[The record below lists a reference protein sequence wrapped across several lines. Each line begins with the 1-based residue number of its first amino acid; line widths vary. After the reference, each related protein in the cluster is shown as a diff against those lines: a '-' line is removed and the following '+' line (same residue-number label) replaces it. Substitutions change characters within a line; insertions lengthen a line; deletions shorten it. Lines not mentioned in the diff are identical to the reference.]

1 MQQKLERYFQLC
13 GNMLLPCFLF
23 VLGLFTYLW
32 SSSLNYDTAVVFH
45 YLFLGEIL
53 TLLLIFINFNQG
65 QVTFFTLT
73 VFLSYIAINCLK
85 KTYYLDMTET
95 AWYHNIVF
103 LLPLNLLFFYLF
115 PPRRFIEKKSIIY
128 LAVIAIEYMA
138 VEYLSQLGRGI
149 FLSFYGFNI
158 VSGSAFAVLFFVTL
172 CKAVSFGKL
181 YDYSWFFAVISLFF
195 GVHYATDPAGLSIFF
210 LTAGAIILSMVIYN
224 LVYHHYYDE
233 LTGLRNRLSY
243 LRDSRRFP
251 PKYSLGVISVDGYDG
266 LRKGLTSRQT
276 NELLILLANIC
287 QEQFSDSAVIYRYYE
302 NQFLIVCETMNLKEI
317 RSEFENI
324 RRQVA
329 ASEFVLYNHATA
341 IKITISGGVAEKKR
355 TDANASE
362 VLERAHKVMNET
374 LKFSGNVISPVP
386 RSERR

>member
-32 SSSLNYDTAVVFH
+32 SSSLSYDTAVVFH
-45 YLFLGEIL
+45 YLFLSINL
-53 TLLLIFINFNQG
+53 ILLLIFINFNQG
-65 QVTFFTLT
+65 QVTFFTL
-73 VFLSYIAINCLK
+73 VIFLSYIAVNCLK
-85 KTYYLDMTET
+85 RTYGLDMTNT

-128 LAVIAIEYMA
+128 LAVMAVEYMA
-138 VEYLSQLGRGI
+138 VEYLSQSGREI

-158 VSGSAFAVLFFVTL
+158 VSGSAFAVLVFVTF

-181 YDYSWFFAVISLFF
+181 YDYSWFFAVISLSF

-243 LRDSRRFP
+243 LKDSRRFP

-266 LRKGLTSRQT
+266 LRQGLTSRQT
-276 NELLILLANIC
+276 NELLILLSNIC

-317 RSEFENI
+317 RSEFESI
-324 RRQVA
+324 RRHIA
-329 ASEFVLYNHATA
+329 ASEFALHNHAMA
-341 IKITISGGVAEKKR
+341 VKITISGGVAEKKR

-386 RSERR
+386 RGERR